1 MAAVEAKM
9 REVATP
15 SRLGM
20 KIGKRV
26 TGFDFELYMWLRYAE
41 QVILRAIM
49 CPEQTFVIL
58 NVPPRAG
65 KALAIDTPIPTPGGW
80 REIGQIVTGDA
91 IYGPDGAVAVAIA
104 HEPYE
109 AETYRVAFD
118 DGSSIICDGRHL
130 WTTMNKQHAATWS
143 EHRGAGWTDDW
154 WSWTAPGWGA
164 GGRKK
169 GSTKVA
175 SGRPRSGSAPSVAST
190 LELRDALQEG
200 EVPRI
205 PNGRVEGADLDLPID
220 PYLLGYWLGD
230 GTTAEPAITV
240 GVEDAD
246 ELIGRCG
253 DAGYTVSVA
262 WRDYRPSTKNVRL
275 LGVRGAFSTLGLLGF
290 KHVPDVYKRA
300 SWSQRRALLAGIL
313 DADGS
318 ETRGAADIGQQSE
331 RLSRDIAEL
340 VVSLGGKIS
349 TTSERPASVNDK
361 LTGATVYRQR
371 ITTTFNPFELKRK
384 AEPWGLWSQRAKMG
398 LRGQRTIASIE
409 PTGRTETVRC
419 LTTSHPSSLYLAG
432 RQMVPTHNTTYS
444 GMFLPAWFL
453 GMFPALRAIFVSYG
467 DDYSVKYGR
476 AVRTIIDKFGREL
489 FGVGVDKSAQ
499 SASDWQMSG
508 TFGGMLSTGVG
519 GVLTGYGGNLIV
531 IDDIIK
537 NTQEAKS
544 EATKKGHIEWY
555 QETLRSRLEP
565 GGTMLLTATRWAED
579 DLTGWLLERQ
589 AQAGYTGDR
598 WEVLAFPAL
607 AEPGEFEQYDDIT
620 AWRDMLGR
628 KVGES
633 LNPERFPAHVYEQI
647 KATIEA
653 MSWSCVYQQSPSP
666 PVGGMF
672 PRNAWMHY
680 NAATLPQISRRVRVW
695 DLAASAESGD
705 WTVGVLLGIAST
717 GDIYVLERERF
728 QRASHEVEDAVKAA
742 ATRDGFGVTIIIE
755 QEKAGAGKTVLES
768 YQRLLPG
775 FTVKPGKVDG
785 TKEERATPYSAMQQ
799 RRRVWLPEG
808 AEWLEEWK
816 KEHRAM
822 IGDGRRGRH
831 DDQIDAAAFGV
842 RELLSYGSADLY
854 IPGEFRL
861 LSPAETLGSANV
873 IAFPGMDTLEAQVR
887 ELRGV
892 SLVDAILRSAA

>member
-1 MAAVEAKM
+1 MAVEAKM

-65 KALAIDTPIPTPGGW
+65 KALAVDTPIPTPDGW
-80 REIGQIVTGDA
+80 KSMGQLATGNLVF
-91 IYGPDGAVAVAIA
+91 GPDGSTASIIA

-109 AETYRVAFD
+109 AETFEVTFD
-118 DGSSIICDGRHL
+118 DGSSIVVDGRHL
-130 WTTMNKQHAATWS
+130 WTTIDKQHSATWT
-143 EHRGAGWTDDW
+143 EHRGAGWADDW
-154 WSWTAPGWGA
+154 WSWVAPGKGA
-164 GGRKK
+164 GGRVK
-169 GSTKVA
+169 GHTKEA
-175 SGRPRSGSAPSVAST
+175 SGRPRSGSTSTVATT
-190 LELRDALQEG
+190 LELREAMKAG
-200 EVPRI
+200 AVPRI
-205 PNGRVEGADLDLPID
+205 PNGRIGGDDVDLPID

-230 GTTAEPAITV
+230 GTTSEPAITV
-240 GVEDAD
+240 GLDDAD
-246 ELIGRCG
+246 ELVERCG
-253 DAGYTVSVA
+253 EAGCDVSVA
-262 WRDYRPSTKNVRL
+262 WRDYRPSTKNIRL
-275 LGVRGAFSTLGLLGF
+275 LKKRAAFTALGLLGN
-290 KHVPDVYKRA
+290 KHIPDIYMRA
-300 SWSQRRALLAGIL
+300 NWAQRRALLAGIL

-318 ETRGAADIGQQSE
+318 EARGAADIGQQNE
-331 RLSRDIAEL
+331 QLARDIAEL
-340 VVSLGGKIS
+340 VTSLGGKVSS
-349 TTSERPASVNDK
+349 TEHPARLNGE

-371 ITTTFNPFELKRK
+371 IVTTFNPFQLKRK
-384 AEPWGLWSQRAKMG
+384 ADAWDERATSAKMG
-398 LRGQRTIASIE
+398 LRGQRIITSIE

-544 EATKKGHIEWY
+544 EATKKGHVEWY

-647 KATIEA
+647 RATIEA

-680 NAATLPQISRRVRVW
+680 NGATLPQISRRVRVW

-717 GDIYVLERERF
+717 GDVYVLERERF

-755 QEKAGAGKTVLES
+755 QEKAGAGKTVVEH

-785 TKEERATPYSAMQQ
+785 SKEERATPYSAMQQ

-842 RELLSYGSADLY
+842 RELLSYGSSDIY

-873 IAFPGMDTLEAQVR
+873 IAFPGMDALEAQVR